1 MSKTLMQQILESYYK
16 NDAEK
21 LHKMVR
27 KILRRLGFCS
37 FIDYEDFYSLA
48 NEVFADTIQKYDET
62 QSFDGFLYSCLS
74 KRFKSEMTR
83 QNRQKRQADRMALSM
98 EIPVG
103 GEEVSTLGETIPHPS
118 DVEKEVFEKREE
130 GYSGRMLLYLSK
142 LSSLQ
147 REVLRLGAAGYQP
160 NEIKEELH
168 MDEKEYTNCYA
179 AIHSCR
185 NVSILL

>member
-1 MSKTLMQQILESYYK
+1 MSKIMMQQILESYYR
-16 NDAEK
+16 NNAEK
-21 LHKMVR
+21 LHKMVNR
-27 KILRRLGFCS
+27 ILRRLGFSS

-48 NEVFADTIQKYDET
+48 NEIFADTVQKYDEA

-83 QNRQKRQADRMALSM
+83 QNRQKRQAERMALSM
-98 EIPVG
+98 ELCIG
-103 GEEVSTLGETIPHPS
+103 GEEASTLGDTIPHPS
-118 DVEKEVFEKREE
+118 DVESEVFDKREE
-130 GYSGRMLLYLSK
+130 GYSERMLLYLSK

-168 MDEKEYTNCYA
+168 INEREYANCYA

-185 NVSILL
+185 NVSVLL

>member
-1 MSKTLMQQILESYYK
+1 MSKILMQQILESYYK
-16 NDAEK
+16 NNAEK
-21 LHKMVR
+21 LHKMVK
-27 KILRRLGFCS
+27 KILRKLGFCN

-48 NEVFADTIQKYDET
+48 NEVFADTVQKYDEA

-83 QNRQKRQADRMALSM
+83 QNRQKRRAERMALSM
-98 EIPVG
+98 ELPVG
-103 GEEVSTLGETIPHPS
+103 GEEASTLGDTIPHPL
-118 DVEKEVFEKREE
+118 DVEREVFEKREE
-130 GYSGRMLLYLSK
+130 GYSERMLLYLSK

-160 NEIKEELH
+160 NEIKEELQ
-168 MDEKEYTNCYA
+168 MNEKEYTNCYA

-185 NVSILL
+185 NTSILL